1 MPESPE
7 KDEDRKSLVGLFR
20 QIPEQISR
28 LIRDEIRAARAELFG
43 KLKAAGVGAGLLIGA
58 LVLVLFAIQVLLAS
72 AVLGL
77 ATVLAP
83 WLSALLVGVV
93 LLVVAGILALLGIR
107 LLKAGVPPVPKES
120 IDSIKEDVRTL
131 KGTNS

>member
-1 MPESPE
+1 MPEDTD
-7 KDEDRKSLVGLFR
+7 KDDDRKSLVGLFR

-58 LVLVLFAIQVLLAS
+58 LVLVLFAVQVLLAS

-93 LLVVAGILALLGIR
+93 MLVIAGILALLGIR

-120 IDSIKEDVRTL
+120 IENIKEDVRTL

>member
-1 MPESPE
+1 MPDQP
-7 KDEDRKSLVGLFR
+7 DDRLSLVGLFR
-20 QIPEQISR
+20 RIPEQISR
-28 LIRDEIRAARAELFG
+28 LIRDEIRAAKAELFG

-77 ATVLAP
+77 ATLLAP

-93 LLVVAGILALLGIR
+93 MLVIAGILALLGIR
-107 LLKAGVPPVPKES
+107 MLKAGVPPVPKES
-120 IDSIKEDVRTL
+120 LDSIKEDVRTL
-131 KGTNS
+131 KGTHS